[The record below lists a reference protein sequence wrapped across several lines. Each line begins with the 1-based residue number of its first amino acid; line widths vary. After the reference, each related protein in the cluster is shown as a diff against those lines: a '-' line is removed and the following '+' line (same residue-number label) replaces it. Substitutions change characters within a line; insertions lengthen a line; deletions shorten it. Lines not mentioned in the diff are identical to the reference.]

1 MGKSSHTVSRGQ
13 HGNGSEM
20 LTVAQA
26 SLRLGK
32 SVMTVHRM
40 IAKGVLPVAHRLHG
54 KTGAYLVWA
63 DDVARLAAEAAA

>member
-1 MGKSSHTVSRGQ
+1 
-13 HGNGSEM
+13 M